1 MYALIKK
8 NIIDKKLIVP
18 GDNILLGLSGGPDS
32 VFLFHNLRLLQD
44 ILNFNLYASHINH
57 MYRGEDAKHDEDF
70 VRTLCSK
77 YNVRLFVKR
86 KNASEYAE
94 ELKCTEEEAGRILR
108 YDFFREKL
116 NEISGGKIAVAHNL
130 NDQAETILQRIIR
143 GTGIDGLAAMSYINK
158 DIIRP
163 MLNVKK
169 SEVMKYLSENNYEFC
184 IDSTNLE
191 DIYGRNKIRLNLIPY
206 LEKNFNPNI
215 QNTLFRMSEAMEND
229 SKIIERYTD
238 AKYREVLLE
247 KNENEIHLDI
257 TKLKALENFETSR
270 IIRKAIEEFKGDS
283 VNIEMKHIEYA
294 NEFISSGKTGKKI
307 NLTDGIVIEISYN
320 DYIVRKKVDKTP
332 DFKYNVNIGEPLYI
346 KETGHAVRTC
356 IIDLTGYDTKDKGSI
371 YFDFDSLKG
380 NLTVRNRRD
389 GDSMI
394 PSGMTGNRKI
404 KDIFIDMKIPANER
418 SRKLIIADDNNIL
431 WLEGFRI
438 NNSYKVTTATNKI
451 LKVNIQ
457 EDKNE
462 QRYEENID

>member
-1 MYALIKK
+1 LLNDSINTVFIATPHSSHADLVVKALERGK
-8 NIIDKKLIVP
+8 NVFVEKPLAINRDQLDEVIDARIRYPKPLMVGFNRRFAPVTEMLKAQFKDISEPLVINIRVNAGLIP
-18 GDNILLGLSGGPDS
+18 KDHWIQNP
-32 VFLFHNLRLLQD
+32 
-44 ILNFNLYASHINH
+44 
-57 MYRGEDAKHDEDF
+57 
-70 VRTLCSK
+70 
-77 YNVRLFVKR
+77 
-86 KNASEYAE
+86 
-94 ELKCTEEEAGRILR
+94 
-108 YDFFREKL
+108 
-116 NEISGGKIAVAHNL
+116 EIGGGKIAVAHNL

-169 SEVMKYLSENNYEFC
+169 NEVIKYLSENNYEFC
-184 IDSTNLE
+184 IDRTNLE

-206 LEKNFNPNI
+206 LEKDFNPNI

-238 AKYREVLLE
+238 VKYREVLLE

-356 IIDLTGYDTKDKGSI
+356 IIDLT
-371 YFDFDSLKG
+371 
-380 NLTVRNRRD
+380 
-389 GDSMI
+389 
-394 PSGMTGNRKI
+394 
-404 KDIFIDMKIPANER
+404 
-418 SRKLIIADDNNIL
+418 
-431 WLEGFRI
+431 
-438 NNSYKVTTATNKI
+438 
-451 LKVNIQ
+451 
-457 EDKNE
+457 
-462 QRYEENID
+462 